1 MRCPPPYPLPSPPPD
16 QHSRLPDVLHIS
28 TLLECRMAFDRIS
41 SLLPR
46 RDMFYAEVI
55 VPRHIAKS
63 FTYRIPSTMTEYIGV
78 GQRVLV
84 PFGRVELEGV
94 VISLSHQL
102 PLGIQAASIKDIRS
116 VVTNPEDQ
124 LPSALFELSQKIADY
139 YVAPWGQC
147 LRLVCSPLLRGRT
160 SPTRYI
166 ATEQGRTALEAG
178 HCPDD
183 LRPTLERIARRSE
196 GILSSTLY
204 STRPGKSAVIVDTL
218 IKRSWVSVRSL
229 TNVGKNSSS
238 QPGTPLTPGSEPG
251 TSPAPVSAPVELPD
265 SDPTWNTLVD
275 ESLRTHR
282 KKKLVLHAS
291 WQHRIRRLVDAIQQA
306 HGMNKST
313 IVVSGEA
320 AKAVWLRDTLATL
333 TKLPITLTDGSTRLD
348 HCHPEG
354 KQPSVVVGTR
364 SAIFVPLQRVGL
376 IWIDGE
382 EDPALKE
389 LQEPR
394 YHARDVAVWRAE
406 REGSLLVLASA
417 HPSLESRFDE
427 EADLHTI
434 PGEAARRPK
443 IDLVDLRNEPH
454 GSLLSRNLILAMHQA
469 LADRASIVLFLN
481 RKGYAATVVCRD
493 CGWVPRCTTCTVPLA
508 YYRERIMLA
517 CRYCAV
523 MERVPDCCPICHAI
537 RLTPLGEGTER
548 IESEVRRLFPHAK
561 TVRLDSTTLRRSSSS
576 HGLWTSARGGTWDI
590 LIGTQTLFQR
600 DPLPPQRLVGILH
613 ADSGLHVSDFRAAE
627 RTYHLM
633 VDAASLA
640 KPAAAGGQVIVQTKL
655 PAHHAIQALLTGQP
669 HLFYDEELSARRL
682 LNYPPICHLA
692 NLWIIGKDLHIVE
705 QAAKRWH
712 ALLELVDDP
721 QQAVTVLGP
730 VPMIGTH
737 ARGHHRHRILVK
749 AIQRGTLARR
759 ITETV
764 QKMECVY
771 PNRQIKFVVDIDPV
785 E

>member
-1 MRCPPPYPLPSPPPD
+1 MVFDGISP
-16 QHSRLPDVLHIS
+16 
-28 TLLECRMAFDRIS
+28 
-41 SLLPR
+41 LLPR
-46 RDMFYAEVI
+46 QDMFYAEVM

-63 FTYRIPSTMTEYIGV
+63 FTYRIPSIMTEVIAV

-102 PLGIQAASIKDIRS
+102 PLGIHAASIKDIRR
-116 VVTNPEDQ
+116 VVTDPEDQ

-147 LRLVCSPLLRGRT
+147 LRLVCSPLLRRRT

-166 ATEQGRTALEAG
+166 ATEQGRTALDAG

-183 LRPTLERIARRSE
+183 LRPTLERIARRSG
-196 GILSSTLY
+196 GILSSTLH
-204 STRPGKSAVIVDTL
+204 STRPGKGAIVVDTL
-218 IKRSWVSVRSL
+218 IKKSWVSARPL
-229 TNVGKNSSS
+229 TNVDKNSSS
-238 QPGTPLTPGSEPG
+238 QPGTPLTPDSEPG
-251 TSPAPVSAPVELPD
+251 TSPTPVSAPVELPD
-265 SDPTWNTLVD
+265 SDPAWNTVID

-282 KKKLVLHAS
+282 MKKLVLHAG
-291 WQHRIRRLVDAIQQA
+291 WQHRIRRLADAIQQA
-306 HGMNKST
+306 HEMNRST
-313 IVVSGEA
+313 IIVSGEA
-320 AKAVWLRDTLATL
+320 AKAVWLRHTLATL
-333 TKLPITLTDGSTRLD
+333 TKLPITLTDRSTRLD
-348 HCHPEG
+348 HCRPDG

-364 SAIFVPLQRVGL
+364 SAIFVPLSRVGL

-427 EADLHTI
+427 DADLHTI
-434 PGEAARRPK
+434 PGEAASRPK
-443 IDLVDLRNEPH
+443 IDLVDLRNEPR
-454 GSLLSRNLILAMHQA
+454 GSLLSRSLIAAMHQA

-481 RKGYAATVVCRD
+481 RKGYAATLVCRD
-493 CGWVPRCTTCTVPLA
+493 CGWIPRCTTCTVPLA
-508 YYRERIMLA
+508 YHRERVMLA

-523 MERVPDCCPICHAI
+523 MERVSDRCPLCQAI
-537 RLTPLGEGTER
+537 RLAPVGEGTER
-548 IESEVRRLFPHAK
+548 VESEVRRLFPHAK

-576 HGLWTSARGGTWDI
+576 HALWASRREETWDI
-590 LIGTQTLFQR
+590 LIGTQALFQR
-600 DPLPPQRLVGILH
+600 EPLPAQRLVGILY

-627 RTYHLM
+627 RAYHHL
-633 VDAASLA
+633 VDAASVA
-640 KPAAAGGQVIVQTKL
+640 KPSAAGGQVIVQTRL
-655 PAHHAIQALLTGQP
+655 PAHHAIQALLTGEPQ
-669 HLFYDEELSARRL
+669 LFYDEELSARRL
-682 LNYPPICHLA
+682 LNYPPICHIA

-705 QAAKRWH
+705 QAAKRWC
-712 ALLELVDDP
+712 ALFELVDDP

-749 AIQRGTLARR
+749 SRQRSTLTRQ

-764 QKMECVY
+764 QKMECAY
-771 PNRQIKFVVDIDPV
+771 PKRQVKFVVDMDPV